1 MVPALRD
8 PKLHPFVGTD
18 VGEVTGRAAHSSGG
32 DTFSSLYADEA
43 DAPLRPA
50 DPDLSVGIQYTSGTT
65 SRPKSVVWTHANA
78 LWGGKMCAVQDS
90 YGPKMCIWPCYPCSI
105 PTHSPVRAS
114 LGFRSGAPHDLCQ
127 ETKNGAD
134 GALAPLHRFVE
145 TLWAARPKTL
155 ERC

>member
-78 LWGGKMCAVQDS
+78 LWGGKMCAVHEQLRPEDVHLAMLPLFHTNAQS
-90 YGPKMCIWPCYPCSI
+90 CESQLRF
-105 PTHSPVRAS
+105 SER
-114 LGFRSGAPHDLCQ
+114 RS
-127 ETKNGAD
+127 T
-134 GALAPLHRFVE
+134 
-145 TLWAARPKTL
+145 
-155 ERC
+155 